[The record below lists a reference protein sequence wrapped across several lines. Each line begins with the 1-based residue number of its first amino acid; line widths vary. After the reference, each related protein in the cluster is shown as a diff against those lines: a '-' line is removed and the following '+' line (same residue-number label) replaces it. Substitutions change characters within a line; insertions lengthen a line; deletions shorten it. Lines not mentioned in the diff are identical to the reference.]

1 MSYATL
7 MVHVDVDAELGCRVG
22 IAAGLAE
29 RFHAHL
35 IGVAGWAPMSV
46 FLAEDARNDRAP
58 PDFHFHDMETLLDR
72 KGEQFQTAVRALN
85 GQAEW
90 RSGLDFPTDLLAREA
105 RAADLVIIGNAAENQ
120 DPFRALDPGS
130 FILKAGRPVL
140 VVPKGVASFSPKHVA
155 IAWKDAREARRAVLD
170 ALPFLQQAE
179 TVMIVEILDSRKRT
193 DLARYQGC
201 QQLSDSTWH
210 QDHRRAIAT
219 CRCYACEFAAS
230 ADRGRKHQLDGRGRL
245 RTLAVGG
252 MGVWRRDAG
261 SPAGES
267 NLLPVRALRVV
278 EDVVRGSY
286 GAFRGGAK
294 RGDDVRWKQSKLSA
308 HPRTRRVS
316 ERPLKQNGRC
326 VVVCGGRLI
335 WR

>member
-35 IGVAGWAPMSV
+35 IGIAGWAPMSV

-58 PDFHFHDMETLLDR
+58 PDFHFHDMKTLLDR

-105 RAADLVIIGNAAENQ
+105 RAADLIIIGNQQENH
-120 DPFRALDPGS
+120 DSFRALDPGS

-140 VVPKGVASFSPKHVA
+140 VVPKGVSSFSPRHVA
-155 IAWKDAREARRAVLD
+155 IAWKDVREARRAVLD

-179 TVMIVEILDSRKRT
+179 TVMIVEILE
-193 DLARYQGC
+193 AGC
-201 QQLSDSTWH
+201 DQSS
-210 QDHRRAIAT
+210 RAIKDVSNYLTLHGIKTIA
-219 CRCYACEFAAS
+219 E
-230 ADRGRKHQLDGRGRL
+230 RL
-245 RTLAVGG
+245 R
-252 MGVWRRDAG
+252 
-261 SPAGES
+261 PADVTPANS
-267 NLLPVRALRVV
+267 LL
-278 EDVVRGSY
+278 
-286 GAFRGGAK
+286 
-294 RGDDVRWKQSKLSA
+294 
-308 HPRTRRVS
+308 
-316 ERPLKQNGRC
+316 
-326 VVVCGGRLI
+326 RLI
-335 WR
+335 EDENINLMVTGAYGHSRLGEWAFGGVTRDLLQESPICCLFSH

>member
-29 RFHAHL
+29 RFRAHL

-58 PDFHFHDMETLLDR
+58 PDFHCHDMKTLLDR

-105 RAADLVIIGNAAENQ
+105 RAADLIIIGNQQENQ

-140 VVPKGVASFSPKHVA
+140 VVPRGVSSFSPRHVA
-155 IAWKDAREARRAVLD
+155 IAWKDVREARRAVLD

-179 TVMIVEILDSRKRT
+179 TVMIVEILEAGCDQSSRAIK
-193 DLARYQGC
+193 DVSNYLN
-201 QQLSDSTWH
+201 SPWH
-210 QDHRRAIAT
+210 QDHRRAVAT
-219 CRCYACEFAAS
+219 CRCYTCEFAAS
-230 ADRGRKHQLDGRGRL
+230 ADRGRKHQLDGHGRL
-245 RTLAVGG
+245 RTLAVGR
-252 MGVWRRDAG
+252 MGVWRRD
-261 SPAGES
+261 
-267 NLLPVRALRVV
+267 
-278 EDVVRGSY
+278 
-286 GAFRGGAK
+286 
-294 RGDDVRWKQSKLSA
+294 
-308 HPRTRRVS
+308 T
-316 ERPLKQNGRC
+316 
-326 VVVCGGRLI
+326 
-335 WR
+335 

>member
-29 RFHAHL
+29 RFRAHL

-58 PDFHFHDMETLLDR
+58 PDFHFHDMKTLLDR

-105 RAADLVIIGNAAENQ
+105 RAADLIIIGNQQENQ

-140 VVPKGVASFSPKHVA
+140 VVPRGVSSFSPRHVA
-155 IAWKDAREARRAVLD
+155 IAWKDVREARRAVLD

-179 TVMIVEILDSRKRT
+179 TVMIVEILEAGCDQSSRAIK
-193 DLARYQGC
+193 DVSNYLN
-201 QQLSDSTWH
+201 SPWH
-210 QDHRRAIAT
+210 QDHRRAVAT
-219 CRCYACEFAAS
+219 CRCYTCEFAAS
-230 ADRGRKHQLDGRGRL
+230 ADRGRKHQLDGHGRL
-245 RTLAVGG
+245 RTLAVGR
-252 MGVWRRDAG
+252 MGVWRRD
-261 SPAGES
+261 
-267 NLLPVRALRVV
+267 
-278 EDVVRGSY
+278 
-286 GAFRGGAK
+286 
-294 RGDDVRWKQSKLSA
+294 
-308 HPRTRRVS
+308 T
-316 ERPLKQNGRC
+316 
-326 VVVCGGRLI
+326 
-335 WR
+335 

>member
-58 PDFHFHDMETLLDR
+58 PDFHFHDMEILLDR
-72 KGEQFQTAVRALN
+72 KGEQFKAAVRALN
-85 GQAEW
+85 GEAEW

-105 RAADLVIIGNAAENQ
+105 RAADLVIIGNAPENQ

-130 FILKAGRPVL
+130 FVLKAGRPVL

-179 TVMIVEILDSRKRT
+179 TVMIVEILDSGSEQNSRAIK
-193 DLARYQGC
+193 DVGNYL
-201 QQLSDSTWH
+201 DSTWH
-210 QDHRRAIAT
+210 QDHRRAVAT
-219 CRCYACEFAAS
+219 CRCYGREFAAS

-245 RTLAVGG
+245 WTLAVGG

-261 SPAGES
+261 SPAGKS
-267 NLLPVRALRVV
+267 DLLPVRSLRVG
-278 EDVVRGSY
+278 R
-286 GAFRGGAK
+286 RC
-294 RGDDVRWKQSKLSA
+294 
-308 HPRTRRVS
+308 RTPEAMLAAS
-316 ERPLKQNGRC
+316 L
-326 VVVCGGRLI
+326 
-335 WR
+335 

>member
-58 PDFHFHDMETLLDR
+58 PDFHCHEMKTLLDR

-85 GQAEW
+85 GRAEW

-105 RAADLVIIGNAAENQ
+105 RAADLIIIGNQQENQ

-140 VVPKGVASFSPKHVA
+140 VVPKGVSSFSPRHVGNRLEGR
-155 IAWKDAREARRAVLD
+155 ARSPPRRARRIAVLAAGRD
-170 ALPFLQQAE
+170 R
-179 TVMIVEILDSRKRT
+179 DDRG
-193 DLARYQGC
+193 DLEAGC
-201 QQLSDSTWH
+201 DQSS
-210 QDHRRAIAT
+210 RAIKDVSNYLTRHGIKTIA
-219 CRCYACEFAAS
+219 E
-230 ADRGRKHQLDGRGRL
+230 RL
-245 RTLAVGG
+245 R
-252 MGVWRRDAG
+252 
-261 SPAGES
+261 PADVTPANS
-267 NLLPVRALRVV
+267 LL
-278 EDVVRGSY
+278 
-286 GAFRGGAK
+286 
-294 RGDDVRWKQSKLSA
+294 
-308 HPRTRRVS
+308 
-316 ERPLKQNGRC
+316 
-326 VVVCGGRLI
+326 RLI
-335 WR
+335 EDENINLMVTGAYGHSRLGEWAFGGVTRDLLQESPICCLFAH

>member
-35 IGVAGWAPMSV
+35 IGIAGWAPMSV

-58 PDFHFHDMETLLDR
+58 PDFHCHDMKTLLDR

-105 RAADLVIIGNAAENQ
+105 RAADLIIIGNQQENQ

-130 FILKAGRPVL
+130 FVLKAGRPVL
-140 VVPKGVASFSPKHVA
+140 VVPKGVSSFSPRHVA
-155 IAWKDAREARRAVLD
+155 IAWKDVREARRAVLD

-179 TVMIVEILDSRKRT
+179 TDMASRT
-193 DLARYQGC
+193 SPSDCDLP
-201 QQLSDSTWH
+201 
-210 QDHRRAIAT
+210 
-219 CRCYACEFAAS
+219 
-230 ADRGRKHQLDGRGRL
+230 
-245 RTLAVGG
+245 
-252 MGVWRRDAG
+252 M
-261 SPAGES
+261 
-267 NLLPVRALRVV
+267 
-278 EDVVRGSY
+278 
-286 GAFRGGAK
+286 
-294 RGDDVRWKQSKLSA
+294 
-308 HPRTRRVS
+308 
-316 ERPLKQNGRC
+316 
-326 VVVCGGRLI
+326 
-335 WR
+335 